1 MLFRSH
7 GYCKSIDLLLW
18 YNNFMYDFY
27 AMMGIQKVKFKIDY
41 PKNMNTEKD
50 EYILPPEQVKLL
62 QELYQVN
69 MEHVFAVPFDY
80 SLDLE
85 AIKINAVL
93 VMDSEN
99 VLYVI
104 GFTKSK
110 NEYSKVIDTTAADSM
125 HMIRDKLSKAA
136 DLVNKYEKSNG

>member
-1 MLFRSH
+1 
-7 GYCKSIDLLLW
+7 
-18 YNNFMYDFY
+18 
-27 AMMGIQKVKFKIDY
+27 
-41 PKNMNTEKD
+41 
-50 EYILPPEQVKLL
+50 
-62 QELYQVN
+62 